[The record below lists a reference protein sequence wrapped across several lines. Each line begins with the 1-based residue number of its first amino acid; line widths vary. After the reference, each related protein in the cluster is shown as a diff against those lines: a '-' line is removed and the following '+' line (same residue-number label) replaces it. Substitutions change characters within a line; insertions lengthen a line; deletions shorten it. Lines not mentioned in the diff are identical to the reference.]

1 MASLTITINAG
12 LSSTI
17 TPSKTNAQV
26 AEILNLFI
34 LDWAGPPP
42 EGMTVAQTNQWRL
55 DQATRRVAD
64 MISQEARRVRLQ
76 QLRDDQADLETQAD
90 QETGL

>member
-1 MASLTITINAG
+1 MASLTIQISAG

-34 LDWAGPPP
+34 ADWAGPPP
-42 EGMTVAQTNQWRL
+42 EGLTTAQLNQWKL
-55 DQATRRVAD
+55 DQATRRVVD
-64 MISQEARRVRLQ
+64 MISQEARRVKLR
-76 QLRDDQADLETQAD
+76 QLREAQADLEDQATS
-90 QETGL
+90 ETGL